1 MGCNGDAERIF
12 LYSRVRFL
20 SVSLSVDN
28 TMIWNP
34 NLNAV
39 YPGISLRRLVCKNE
53 FLGGGLFKGRACS
66 RWGSRLSFPRFPAIV
81 HLRSLFMQLSAVY
94 KDIKPQDR

>member
-39 YPGISLRRLVCKNE
+39 CLRISLRRLVCKNE
-53 FLGGGLFKGRACS
+53 FLGGACS
-66 RWGSRLSFPRFPAIV
+66 KGGLIQGGARDSAF
-81 HLRSLFMQLSAVY
+81 HDSLPSCT
-94 KDIKPQDR
+94 